1 MIAYTRTK
9 GSETSVKEE
18 DRASENNILG
28 YVACSCVMK
37 GN

>member
-1 MIAYTRTK
+1 MIACTNGNEK
-9 GSETSVKEE
+9 SVKVE

-28 YVACSCVMK
+28 YVVCSCVMQ